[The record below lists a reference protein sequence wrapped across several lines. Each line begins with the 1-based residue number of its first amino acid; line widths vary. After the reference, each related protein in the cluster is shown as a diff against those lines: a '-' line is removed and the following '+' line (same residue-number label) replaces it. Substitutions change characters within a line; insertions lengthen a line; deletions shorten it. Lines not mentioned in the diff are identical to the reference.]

1 LAEAMAL
8 LMVNS
13 NSCTATATQMAG
25 LAALQGPREP
35 VQAMLDAFSAR
46 RKVLVEGLN
55 AVPGMRC
62 AMPGGAF
69 YAFPNIRGTGLSS
82 AELETYLLE
91 EAGVATLAGTGFGE
105 QGEGYLRIS
114 YANSVERL
122 QEAVRRMQAAC
133 AALLG

>member
-1 LAEAMAL
+1 M
-8 LMVNS
+8 
-13 NSCTATATQMAG
+13 
-25 LAALQGPREP
+25 
-35 VQAMLDAFSAR
+35 
-46 RKVLVEGLN
+46 EGLN

-62 AMPGGAF
+62 ALPGGAF
-69 YAFPNIRGTGLSS
+69 YAFPNVRGTGLSS
-82 AELETYLLE
+82 AELETYLLD

-122 QEAVRRMQAAC
+122 QEAVRRVQAAC